1 MRPGKARLDEEREMR
16 KHRRANELA
25 LPSQPPTISPEDC
38 PMNDRRKTIPLLLA
52 AVLAASSAVWFWS
65 RPAPSRERLAPAP
78 SVPAGPQSLA
88 DEPPAPMNSVELPI
102 GNIAAIGN
110 TDLPATLRLET
121 GNLPWE
127 TQIEEILGRDLSDS
141 LKAKLIFG
149 LLPKLPAEA
158 WDRAAREAI
167 ERVPDPDYGT
177 LALPLLS
184 DPKTNGRVQSILFED
199 LMDRP
204 EAINLPALLTIAR
217 APDHPFAGP
226 AHDNLEHALGQ
237 DFQGDWPAWTGAINK
252 HLAAPPQ

>member
-1 MRPGKARLDEEREMR
+1 
-16 KHRRANELA
+16 
-25 LPSQPPTISPEDC
+25 
-38 PMNDRRKTIPLLLA
+38 
-52 AVLAASSAVWFWS
+52 
-65 RPAPSRERLAPAP
+65 
-78 SVPAGPQSLA
+78 
-88 DEPPAPMNSVELPI
+88 MNSVEVPI
-102 GNIAAIGN
+102 GNIAATGN
-110 TDLPATLRLET
+110 TDLPATLRFET
-121 GNLPWE
+121 GKLPWE

-167 ERVPDPDYGT
+167 ERVPDPDYST

-184 DPKTNGRVQSILFED
+184 NPKTNGRVQSILFED

-217 APDHPFAGP
+217 TADHPFAGP

-252 HLAAPPQ
+252 HLSAPPADRGSRRWLGTRVRWPGPGAIKVNQGGL